1 MWGDGASSWVT
12 IRRAMAGRTEQTRS
26 QRRKARTELAILEAA
41 ERQFL
46 ERGFQEA
53 KVDEIAEAADVAV
66 GSLYNH
72 FGSKEGLQRALVERA
87 LELHEAYMEGSF
99 DPAERPI
106 DQLVG
111 AAESYARFALEHPG
125 LFRMI
130 AFPESAGAE
139 SAAGEGAAR
148 VGERLADQERRT
160 ATVIAQAVRRGDAR
174 PIDAERAAR
183 FFWSSWNGVLAPA
196 RHREAARADVAVEI
210 EAALQMLIGGLAS
223 DQARKRDET
232 VREVLRGAPGPA
244 ADRAGGRELE
254 LAREPVAAD
263 IRAEFPELALWTT
276 LLAARPGPT
285 PRPVKDRL
293 AALSN
298 RFSGSTALNLRRA
311 PVPWAYRVFFRQ
323 LGIDPDER
331 RTPVEEVAL
340 QRLRTGGFQSRN
352 LLDDALLIA
361 VVETGVPVLALDAD
375 RLHGGLEI
383 RFARADERLGGDGP
397 PLASGQVLIADQA
410 RAVGVLFGDTAEGR
424 GVTEATRRILLAA
437 IQVKGVPNMSVEEA
451 LWTAVEVLAS
461 AQTQ

>member
-1 MWGDGASSWVT
+1 MSGDGASAWVT
-12 IRRAMAGRTEQTRS
+12 IRRAMSGRTEQTRS

-66 GSLYNH
+66 GSIYNH
-72 FGSKEGLQRALVERA
+72 FGSKEGLQRALIERA
-87 LELHEAYMEGSF
+87 LELHDAYMEGCF

-106 DQLVG
+106 EQLVG

-125 LFRMI
+125 LFRMV
-130 AFPESAGAE
+130 ASPESAGAE
-139 SAAGEGAAR
+139 AGEGAPR
-148 VGERLADQERRT
+148 VTERLAEKEQYT
-160 ATVIAQAVRRGDAR
+160 ATVIAQAVRRGDMR

-196 RHREAARADVAVEI
+196 RHREAVPADVAVEI

-244 ADRAGGRELE
+244 ADRAGGRDLE

-285 PRPVKDRL
+285 PRPVKERL
-293 AALSN
+293 ATLSN

-340 QRLRTGGFQSRN
+340 QRLRTGGFQSRS

-375 RLHGGLEI
+375 RLDGGLEI
-383 RFARADERLGGDGP
+383 RFARADERLGGDGA
-397 PLASGQVLIADQA
+397 PLASGQLLIADNA
-410 RAVGVLFGDTAEGR
+410 RAVGVLFGDIAEGR
-424 GVTEATRRILLAA
+424 GVTDGTRRILLAA

-461 AQTQ
+461 AQTH